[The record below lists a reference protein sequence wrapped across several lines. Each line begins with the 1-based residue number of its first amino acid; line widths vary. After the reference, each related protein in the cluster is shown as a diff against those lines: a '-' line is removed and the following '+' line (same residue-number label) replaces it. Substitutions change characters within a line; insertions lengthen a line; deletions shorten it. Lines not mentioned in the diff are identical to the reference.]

1 MWQGLVLGWN
11 FFQEPFHDVSGS
23 RSFQLRHVVQQN
35 AVFQHGTD
43 DGLHVFK
50 GAEGASLAQG
60 TRLGGGGQSQGC
72 LLYTSDAADEH

>member
-1 MWQGLVLGWN
+1 MDFSCGKGVWQGLVLGWN
-11 FFQEPFHDVSGS
+11 FCQEPFHDVSGS
-23 RSFQLRHVVQQN
+23 RSFQLRHVVQQD

-60 TRLGGGGQSQGC
+60 ARLSAK
-72 LLYTSDAADEH
+72 SES